1 MATLELNGLTKQ
13 FGGNDVAAVHDVNLS
28 VADGEFLCILGP
40 SGCGKSTTLRMI
52 GGFEEPTSGDVRI
65 DGQSVVD
72 MPPNR
77 RPTAMVFQRYT
88 LWPHMRVFDNIAFG
102 LRLHHVPK
110 AHIDRD
116 VKNALA
122 LVGLTGYEQRYPAQ
136 LSGGEQQRVA
146 LARALVL
153 QPKILLLDEPFSN
166 LDALLRVRLR
176 EELHAI
182 QRRIEITAIFVT
194 HDQEEALSLADR
206 IAVMSAGHLEQL
218 DKPSQI
224 YAYPK
229 TLFVADFIGVMNI
242 FPTTRS
248 GDLLRIGK
256 YTVKVPNALNSA
268 DGITIAVRPEDFTF
282 SAPTSLPNSTEMWHG
297 TIDQSIDLGHYR
309 KVLVVVPGLFE
320 DEATAMAHRLK
331 VYMPKS
337 AEAREGDAIAL
348 HPTRYLVYSDHGL
361 PIEVRNQPLR
371 TSDETRRDDLSS
383 VAISSEQLSNSG

>member
-256 YTVKVPNALNSA
+256 YTVKTPNTLNSA

-282 SAPTSLPNSTEMWHG
+282 SAPTSSPNSTEMWRG

-337 AEAREGDAIAL
+337 AEAKEGDAIAL

-383 VAISSEQLSNSG
+383 VAISSEQLANSG